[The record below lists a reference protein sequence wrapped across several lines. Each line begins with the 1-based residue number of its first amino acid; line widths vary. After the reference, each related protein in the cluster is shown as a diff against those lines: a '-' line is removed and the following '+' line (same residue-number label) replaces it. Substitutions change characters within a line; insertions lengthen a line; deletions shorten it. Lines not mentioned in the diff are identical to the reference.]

1 LVEHERK
8 SWVDHFSW
16 GLSRLTM
23 VLPAIIVAVMF
34 IEVVMRYVFAR
45 PTLWANELSLWI
57 AGAVYLL
64 AGLYAMQQRS
74 HIRITLL
81 YELAPKWLRH
91 VFDVVSTTMLLIFVF
106 SVIWGGFGEAWAKLM
121 RWERFGTAWDPPL
134 PATIKP
140 LILLVLVVTAIQA
153 VSNLITDWN
162 AEEVEHSILDE
173 VDIDVEAL
181 KQSSVDLAESTG
193 NSRKNAG

>member
-1 LVEHERK
+1 MVEHERK

-193 NSRKNAG
+193 NSRKNAD